1 MNMVTFVWAA
11 VIGACATMALPHLL
25 IGIKRPAWQNLFFAL
40 AALSVA
46 GIACGE
52 LAIMHST
59 TTEQIG
65 RAQQWMHVPIFFFA
79 IAIVGFVH
87 LNFGTGRLWLG
98 IAGCAVRFV
107 CLVVNFVS
115 PPNLNFR
122 EITALR
128 HLNFLGDTVAMPEGV
143 GSPWTHF
150 AELGSFLILAFVV
163 DATLALWRR
172 GGRD

>member
-1 MNMVTFVWAA
+1 MSMVTFVSAA

-25 IGIKRPAWQNLFFAL
+25 IGIKHPAWQNLFFAL

-52 LAIMHST
+52 LAIMHSA

-87 LNFGTGRLWLG
+87 LYFGTGRLWLG
-98 IAGCAVRFV
+98 ISGCVVRFV
-107 CLVVNFVS
+107 S
-115 PPNLNFR
+115 SGHQFR
-122 EITALR
+122 RAAEFELSR
-128 HLNFLGDTVAMPEGV
+128 NHR
-143 GSPWTHF
+143 F
-150 AELGSFLILAFVV
+150 ATSQFP
-163 DATLALWRR
+163 R
-172 GGRD
+172 